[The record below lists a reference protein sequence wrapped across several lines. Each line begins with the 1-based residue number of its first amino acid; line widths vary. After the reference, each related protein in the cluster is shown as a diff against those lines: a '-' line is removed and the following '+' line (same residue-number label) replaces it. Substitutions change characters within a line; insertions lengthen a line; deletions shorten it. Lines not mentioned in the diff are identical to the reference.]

1 MDDEFEALGDLLTA
15 LASLD
20 PRIRG
25 HAAHRVLDFAE
36 AAVDA
41 LFQAIARPENRDHI
55 GTLVYVLRAFNCES
69 RFTELFDLAL
79 HGHFEVQNHAL
90 SILSGQSFDVTAEQ
104 LRLAERALD
113 ELKARE
119 NLPTEDVEL
128 LRDDLRLVL
137 SRLGESMRRTP

>member
-55 GTLVYVLRAFNCES
+55 GTLVYVLRAFN
-69 RFTELFDLAL
+69 LAL